1 MSALNLQ
8 TVVASSITV
17 GDHPTFKFLG
27 LTFNRD
33 TLVSTGIAG
42 LVVVILGLLV
52 ARNISSGV
60 PSKLQLFFETLVDGV
75 NKQVEESMGIKVAP
89 FVVPLAVTL
98 FFFILTAKPGRLK
111 TTRKIAANAVM

>member
-42 LVVVILGLLV
+42 LVVVILGLATV
-52 ARNISSGV
+52 AI
-60 PSKLQLFFETLVDGV
+60 TLPRWRRRTR
-75 NKQVEESMGIKVAP
+75 Q
-89 FVVPLAVTL
+89 
-98 FFFILTAKPGRLK
+98 TAA
-111 TTRKIAANAVM
+111 IAAAGPHPAGPAFSAADAHRLDEDLQREI